1 MEIALYQPD
10 IPGNVGAILRLGACF
25 GVPVHVIEPCG
36 FAFSAREVRRSGMDY
51 ADKVEIIRHPDWNT
65 FLAITRERGQRIA
78 LLTTKGATRL
88 PAVTFSEGDILLFG
102 CESKGVPEEVHDV
115 ADLRVVI
122 PMRPGLRSLNV
133 AVSAGIAL
141 SEGLRQTNGF
151 PET

>member
-51 ADKVEIIRHPDWNT
+51 ADKVEIIRHPDWEN
-65 FLAITRERGQRIA
+65 FLAVTRERNQRIA
-78 LLTTKGATRL
+78 LLTTKGATKL
-88 PAVTFSEGDILLFG
+88 PAVTFSQEDILLFG
-102 CESKGVPEEVHDV
+102 CESKGVPEEVHGE

-141 SEGLRQTNGF
+141 AEGLRQTNGF

>member
-1 MEIALYQPD
+1 MELALYQPD

-51 ADKVEIIRHPDWNT
+51 ATKVEIIRHPDWEH
-65 FLAITRERGQRIA
+65 FLAMTRERGQRIA

-88 PAVTFSEGDILLFG
+88 PDVSFKGDDVLLFG
-102 CESKGVPEEVHDV
+102 CESKGVPQNVHD
-115 ADLRVVI
+115 ASTLRILI
-122 PMRPGLRSLNV
+122 PMRSGLRSLNV

-141 SEGLRQTNGF
+141 SEGLRQTNGY
-151 PET
+151 PEA